1 MSPFGRK
8 LQRQAKDF
16 GRKLGI
22 KNVNDFGKK
31 LSTFERKAVN
41 TLDKVAPLAAIVASA
56 ATGNPE
62 AGQSILNAN
71 QNIQQL
77 HKSGRAT
84 ARDLDRAIGARRG
97 EEQRQ
102 ANIQFGSSIGRVRD
116 DIKAVANPLM

>member
-8 LQRQAKDF
+8 LQRQARDF
-16 GRKLGI
+16 GRKLGV
-22 KNVNDFGKK
+22 KNANEFGKK
-31 LSTFERKAVN
+31 LSSLERKAIN
-41 TLDKVAPLAAIVASA
+41 TLDKVTPLAAIVASA

-62 AGQSILNAN
+62 AGQSILSAN
-71 QNIQQL
+71 ESIQQL
-77 HKSGRAT
+77 HKSGRAA

-102 ANIQFGSSIGRVRD
+102 ANIQFGNSVGRVRD

>member
-8 LQRQAKDF
+8 IQKSFNSF
-16 GRKLGI
+16 GRKLGV
-22 KNVNDFGKK
+22 KNDFGKK

-62 AGQSILNAN
+62 AGQSILSAN
-71 QNIQQL
+71 ESIQNI
-77 HKSGRAT
+77 HKSGRAA
-84 ARDLDRAIGARRG
+84 ARDLDTALRARRK

-102 ANIQFGSSIGRVRD
+102 ANIQFGNTVGRVRD